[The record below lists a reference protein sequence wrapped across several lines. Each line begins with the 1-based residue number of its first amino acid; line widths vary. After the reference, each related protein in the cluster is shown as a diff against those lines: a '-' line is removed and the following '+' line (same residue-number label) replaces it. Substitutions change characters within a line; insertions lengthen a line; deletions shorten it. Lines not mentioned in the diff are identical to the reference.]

1 MIKRII
7 LIIAIFF
14 AAFQPNYAQMKD
26 KGFFVQAFVGMGDW
40 NRKIY
45 FTGESRY
52 RYYALATPGIGYR
65 FSKRWS
71 AGFDIKFP
79 IGINREYDVI
89 PTLFAEYDFISLRR
103 LKITAGACGSYG
115 DFSGTIDCNPF
126 NDIPNCSSWSKLN
139 LWEVG
144 IYFGASYN
152 LSSKLALMVRYACI
166 GYYDTTPFH
175 FEDTNGFLHSGHFMA
190 DFSLRRLQIGARF
203 TF

>member
-1 MIKRII
+1 MSKRII

-14 AAFQPNYAQMKD
+14 AAFQPNCAQMKD

-103 LKITAGACGSYG
+103 IKITAGACGSYG
-115 DFSGTIDCNPF
+115 KRNSIPVGAPF
-126 NDIPNCSSWSKLN
+126 PHPN
-139 LWEVG
+139 LWEAG